1 MGFVMAS
8 VGDWPIDETSE
19 AVFAD
24 EAETEAVTTGGTSGG
39 FESLLLDAD
48 CDLRPSTLCL
58 GDCEAVLGG
67 TVGGVPIRSVKE
79 AGLVG
84 DDSVGESRTR
94 EVLAS

>member
-1 MGFVMAS
+1 MGLVMAS
-8 VGDWPIDETSE
+8 AGDWPIDET
-19 AVFAD
+19 VFSD
-24 EAETEAVTTGGTSGG
+24 EAETEAVTTGATGGG
-39 FESLLLDAD
+39 FGSLLLDMD

-67 TVGGVPIRSVKE
+67 TIGGVPIRSVKE

-94 EVLAS
+94 EVLTS